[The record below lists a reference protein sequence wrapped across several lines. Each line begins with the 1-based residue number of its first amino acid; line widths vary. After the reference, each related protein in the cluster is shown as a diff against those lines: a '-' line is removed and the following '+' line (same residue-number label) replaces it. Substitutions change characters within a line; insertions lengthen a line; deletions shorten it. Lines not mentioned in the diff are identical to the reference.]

1 MFAQWVTTGV
11 QIGIIGFVAVL
22 VFALCCA
29 VGLGILGIFGLIGKW
44 LQDAE
49 DRGND
54 SQM

>member
-11 QIGIIGFVAVL
+11 QFGVTAFFAVL

-29 VGLGILGIFGLIGKW
+29 VGLGILGMFGLIGKW

-54 SQM
+54 NQM